1 LGPKKQS
8 ETLAIRAAFPRV
20 TDLKKQTQRPGAT
33 LPACDGCRPKKQS
46 ETLATRAAFPRVT
59 DLKKQTQRPGATL
72 PACDGRRPKKRS
84 ETLALRGRSPAGD
97 GPEKTNQLSAIGYQ
111 LLACGGLGAAAV
123 KFLLAQPFI
132 KGAPSIG
139 CDPDQGR
146 FI

>member
-1 LGPKKQS
+1 VEARPLRPATACPQ
-8 ETLAIRAAFPRV
+8 T
-20 TDLKKQTQRPGAT
+20 TDLKKQSDSVGVWYC
-33 LPACDGCRPKKQS
+33 LLVIVESEWPKKQS

-84 ETLALRGRSPAGD
+84 ETFALRGRSPAGD

-139 CDPDQGR
+139 CNPDQGR